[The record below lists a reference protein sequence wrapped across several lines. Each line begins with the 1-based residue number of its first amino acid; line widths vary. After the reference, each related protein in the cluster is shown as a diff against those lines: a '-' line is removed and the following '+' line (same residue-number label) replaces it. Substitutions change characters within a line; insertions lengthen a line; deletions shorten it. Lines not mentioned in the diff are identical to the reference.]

1 MVTQGTFFAGHH
13 SILPWR
19 FQSNWERLSRN
30 EKTTTLGSL
39 WEGGEKSGWNC
50 SRRKEGAHREERF
63 SIFNWVVGVGFIVK
77 QRLSEDLKEVW
88 EYEETSVAG
97 AEWVKKRAAVQGLRA
112 DRY

>member
-1 MVTQGTFFAGHH
+1 MLDTIPFSHGGSSPTGRDCQETTTK
-13 SILPWR
+13 
-19 FQSNWERLSRN
+19 
-30 EKTTTLGSL
+30 KTTTLGSL

-63 SIFNWVVGVGFIVK
+63 SIFNWVVGVGFVVK

>member
-1 MVTQGTFFAGHH
+1 MEVPVQLGETVKKK
-13 SILPWR
+13 
-19 FQSNWERLSRN
+19 
-30 EKTTTLGSL
+30 KTTTLGSL

-50 SRRKEGAHREERF
+50 SRRKEREHGEERF
-63 SIFNWVVGVGFIVK
+63 SIFNRVVGVGFVVK

-88 EYEETSVAG
+88 ECEETSVAG